1 LKIIELFTTY
11 EYNIDDIVNGGGGLL
26 KDIDVRINETLDF
39 LIENEAMLVDELKT
53 MLKSFKAEKAVM
65 GYAFGKLCF
74 WHYEAFV
81 DCLNDDIYKV
91 AAAIELLI
99 LSYDIIDDL
108 QDKDTDYIW
117 SETPELSLNV
127 ALAMLIMSSRAI
139 HDTSFE
145 HKHLAVQLLEE
156 YAFRSI
162 NGQQLDVLN
171 ICRDEQSYLQMI
183 DRKSGSLTAMS
194 CVIGE
199 ALAKGKVSEEIEEY
213 GKYIGIIQQIK
224 NDIISLKTW
233 GPKNDLLNK
242 KYSLPIIYLLAQKN
256 SISNSV
262 INYYNGYI
270 VTLMDKNVIR
280 DELTNGGAIRYT
292 ITIKNLHKLKALNI
306 LENVAIN
313 KVGKEYLIKLMK

>member
-1 LKIIELFTTY
+1 M
-11 EYNIDDIVNGGGGLL
+11 
-26 KDIDVRINETLDF
+26 KDIDERINETLDI

-53 MLKSFKAEKAVM
+53 MLKSFKAEKAVK
-65 GYAFGKLCF
+65 GYAFGELCF

-81 DCLNDDIYKV
+81 DCVNDDIFKV

-108 QDKDTDYIW
+108 QDKDSDYIW

-139 HDTSFE
+139 NDTSFE
-145 HKHLAVQLLEE
+145 HKNLAIQLLEE

-194 CVIGE
+194 CLIGE
-199 ALAKGKVSEEIEEY
+199 ALAKGKVSEEIEMY

-224 NDIISLKTW
+224 NDIQSLKTW
-233 GPKNDLLNK
+233 GPKNDLVNK

-262 INYYNGYI
+262 INYYNGDI

-280 DELTNGGAIRYT
+280 DELTNGGAIRYA

>member
-1 LKIIELFTTY
+1 M
-11 EYNIDDIVNGGGGLL
+11 
-26 KDIDVRINETLDF
+26 KDIDKRINDTLDI

-53 MLKSFKAEKAVM
+53 MLKSFKNEKAVM

-108 QDKDTDYIW
+108 QDKDADYIW

-145 HKHLAVQLLEE
+145 HKQLAILLLEE

-171 ICRDEQSYLQMI
+171 ICRDEPSYLQMI

-194 CVIGE
+194 CLIGE

-224 NDIISLKTW
+224 NDIQSLKTW

-256 SISNSV
+256 SISKSV
-262 INYYNGYI
+262 INYYNGDI

-280 DELTNGGAIRYT
+280 DELTNGGAIRYA